1 MRLRDIMTV
10 GIQTIGPDETASAAR
25 TKMKRHRIRHL
36 VVVDDGRVAGIVSER
51 DLGRGGSRV
60 REVMTADVVSATP
73 DTTLRQAANLMRG
86 RTIGCLLV
94 IEGEDLIGVVTTT
107 DLLDQLGR
115 GAIRPTVRTEAPPLR
130 RPPGSG
136 RVRGKRAVRRPT
148 GPRGG
153 RRARKT
159 PAQRYSL
166 PTTLPRPL
174 KLARDRSHAVPPPAH
189 VRVVGAEIDDQVREN
204 ITRKLG
210 RKLGKFSSS
219 IERITVRLSDAN
231 GPKGGRDQICQIKV
245 VLSGLPSVVVEERDS
260 ALQRAIDR
268 AMNGAALAVRR
279 SVQRRR
285 LKPRRRRSSQAPT
298 GPAS

>member
-10 GIQTIGPDETASAAR
+10 GIRTIGPDETASAAR

-36 VVVDDGRVAGIVSER
+36 VVVDGGRVIGIVSER

-86 RTIGCLLV
+86 RSIGSLLV
-94 IEGEDLIGVVTTT
+94 VDDGELVGLVT
-107 DLLDQLGR
+107 
-115 GAIRPTVRTEAPPLR
+115 
-130 RPPGSG
+130 
-136 RVRGKRAVRRPT
+136 PT

-189 VRVVGAEIDDQVREN
+189 VRVIGAEIDDQLREN

-231 GPKGGRDQICQIKV
+231 GPRGGRDQVCQIKV

-260 ALQRAIDR
+260 AIQRAIDR

-285 LKPRRRRSSQAPT
+285 LKPLRRDSSRA
-298 GPAS
+298 